1 MSVTLLVPLR
11 EPWKVF
17 LKAHWLVLERALMSE
32 SLMGGRWDDVTGE
45 LNVMD
50 SEWDFYLVIWLD
62 FWKVA
67 KLD

>member
-32 SLMGGRWDDVTGE
+32 SLMGGRWDDMTGE

-50 SEWDFYLVIWLD
+50 SE
-62 FWKVA
+62 
-67 KLD
+67 